1 MSVEFT
7 AGEGASHCVADTLSG
22 GGLFLSQVSGLEPG
36 MQISLR
42 FRPAKHLPVI
52 EARANVLYIVAEQGA
67 AVEFID
73 ISPSDRQKLL
83 RLILR
88 KSGDRR
94 LQRRAP
100 LATQVECDRCM
111 SLAFSR
117 DISLAGMFIETSSPL
132 PIGSPLTVRFN
143 LDNNDRIV
151 TASAQVTYVIDD
163 MGMGILFT
171 ELDEEATNSIRD
183 YIESLPAL
191 SKTQSAATETDA

>member
-1 MSVEFT
+1 M
-7 AGEGASHCVADTLSG
+7 HCIADTLSG
-22 GGLFLSQVSGLEPG
+22 GGLFLSQTAGLEPG
-36 MQISLR
+36 MQIALR
-42 FRPAKHLPVI
+42 FRPAKHLPII
-52 EARANVLYIVAEQGA
+52 EARANVLYVVAEQGA
-67 AVEFID
+67 AVEFVD
-73 ISPSDRQKLL
+73 ISPADRQKLL

-117 DISLAGMFIETSSPL
+117 DISMAGMFIETTDPL
-132 PIGSPLTVRFN
+132 PIGAALTVRFN
-143 LDNNDRIV
+143 LDNKDAIV
-151 TASAQVTYVIDD
+151 TASAQVTYIIDD

-171 ELDEEATNSIRD
+171 DMDEEANNAIRD

-191 SKTQSAATETDA
+191 SKSKTANSQNPA

>member
-1 MSVEFT
+1 M
-7 AGEGASHCVADTLSG
+7 HCIADTLSG
-22 GGLFLSQVSGLEPG
+22 GGLFLSQTAGLEPG
-36 MQISLR
+36 MQIALR

-52 EARANVLYIVAEQGA
+52 EARANVLYVVAEQGA
-67 AVEFID
+67 AVEFVD
-73 ISPSDRQKLL
+73 ISPADRQKLL

-117 DISLAGMFIETSSPL
+117 DISMAGMFIETTDPL
-132 PIGSPLTVRFN
+132 PIGAALTVRFN
-143 LDNNDRIV
+143 LDNKDAIV
-151 TASAQVTYVIDD
+151 TASAQVTYIIDD

-171 ELDEEATNSIRD
+171 DMDEEANNAIRD

-191 SKTQSAATETDA
+191 SKSKTANSQNPA